1 MKNFP
6 LECTIDPL
14 FERVDLTACL
24 SVFVQVRNTT
34 SSLCKAIVSHSI
46 RLNISYIPLVVGTN
60 RNKYAIG
67 ILMRNAMTKRNWVI
81 VNPVLAAAP
90 TSHDVGGNRW

>member
-1 MKNFP
+1 MKNFQ
-6 LECTIDPL
+6 LECALDPL

-34 SSLCKAIVSHSI
+34 SSLCNATLSHSI
-46 RLNISYIPLVVGTN
+46 GQNISYIPLVVGTS

-90 TSHDVGGNRW
+90 ISHDVGGNRW